1 MLYTATVYIG
11 YMDCQASSNPIQ
23 FSPHQL
29 QSYQPLIRF
38 ICSWRL
44 YNQTVFS
51 CKRKIRIT
59 KVFLF
64 CFVNSIVEVFSKIFA
79 LDLSG
84 YRTTGNRPTSRMS
97 PRSYREKAVEP
108 CTMAWITA
116 STSSK
121 KGRMQLLMEAALP
134 LTIAG
139 EIRSVRQDF
148 PRGSPKTD

>member
-121 KGRMQLLMEAALP
+121 KRSNAAVDGGGVASHYRWRDSFSQVGLP
-134 LTIAG
+134 SWI
-139 EIRSVRQDF
+139 S
-148 PRGSPKTD
+148 KN